1 MGFSE
6 KHYKKMVRQNKRALK
21 RALRKSKASAEAA
34 RATPKRAQQKKS
46 APATTQTRSDEDIS
60 STKKARKRTSS
71 DSTAQEQTVATPG
84 DIIPIV
90 FCKRST
96 DGPQSH
102 EVGGVWMQP
111 QKIKQASYGFVG
123 IFLYPL
129 SQGQVVSTPTAPLT
143 YVGEKSLTAR
153 GGTIPTLT
161 NYYRSA
167 ATMAAA
173 PNVCPITSGK
183 IFCHPDAT
191 SFISRVEGQSSFT
204 AYWEDRYSQYWNKFE
219 MTIGSG
225 DTTNTVWEYAG
236 TDLRVFEVESG
247 DDRTSAYWANQVLTP
262 AQTTF
267 QINIKFLASGAEA
280 YAVGDKRSFGSYC
293 TASYPDCPGQ
303 FRTPYKDETD
313 AALRTWWGDLGSS
326 AEDKPVAWEYSGGT
340 INTQRLSTKSATDA
354 TLGGVVVET
363 HMSPIADP
371 TSFDSSY
378 NFTDYADITFLEIQG
393 DLYDE
398 SDHVQGEYKTTT
410 RQLSVLIEKGVQ
422 VALYSAG
429 TPGSTD
435 ASHHFVDLAMHLFAL
450 NKRVVAGTTADIAS
464 PIDTSNLQAIA
475 SFHTNFGLFF
485 NGIIEQSVNIIDF
498 ISTMAP
504 FYFLSF
510 VSENGR
516 YAFKPVLPL
525 TSGNAIDVTAL
536 TPTATFTDS
545 DIIAGSFEKEYVDGE
560 ERRDVQISVVFCE
573 SQKTRV
579 GLQRSKTVRYSNV
592 SSDARVVQYDMTDCC
607 VTARHARNFA
617 KLQLATRK
625 HSTHSISFDISLLT
639 SSLSITD
646 IIKVQRLRKN
656 NVGDDRTESNHYQV
670 TSITHGTDGT
680 TTIGAMHFPLNSS
693 NVAEI
698 SNDVVNGSFTVN

>member
-1 MGFSE
+1 MAE
-6 KHYKKMVRQNKRALK
+6 NWMKRYKKMVRLNRRRLK

-84 DIIPIV
+84 DIVPIV

-96 DGPQSH
+96 DGPQTD

-111 QKIKQASYGFVG
+111 QKIKQASHNFVG

-153 GGTIPTLT
+153 GGTTPTLT

-191 SFISRVEGQSSFT
+191 SFVNHTAKAGSFIE
-204 AYWEDRYSQYWNKFE
+204 YHPDFYNQYFNE
-219 MTIGSG
+219 MELTIGS
-225 DTTNTVWEYAG
+225 DTTTNTTLEVPGAN
-236 TDLRVFEVESG
+236 LRVFEIESG
-247 DDRTSAYWANQVLTP
+247 DDRTSSYWTVVGASPSAV
-262 AQTTF
+262 TF
-267 QINIKFLASGAEA
+267 AFNLSSGTGR
-280 YAVGDKRSFGSYC
+280 AVGTKHAVYSPLGVNLGDYLIPAKLESDPS
-293 TASYPDCPGQ
+293 S
-303 FRTPYKDETD
+303 RTHYVS
-313 AALRTWWGDLGSS
+313 LGSS
-326 AEDKPVAWEYSGGT
+326 AEDKPVAWEYSSVT
-340 INTQRLSTKSATDA
+340 VNTQTDTSIAATDN
-354 TLGGVVVET
+354 TLGGVVKEV
-363 HMSPIADP
+363 HVSPVADP

-378 NFTDYADITFLEIQG
+378 DFTDYADITFLEIQG

-504 FYFLSF
+504 FYFVSF
-510 VSENGR
+510 VSEDGR

-536 TPTATFTDS
+536 TPTATFTDA

-579 GLQRSKTVRYSNV
+579 GLQKSKTVRYSNV

-639 SSLSITD
+639 SSLSVTD

-693 NVAEI
+693 NIAEI
-698 SNDVVNGSFTVN
+698 SNDVINGSFTVN